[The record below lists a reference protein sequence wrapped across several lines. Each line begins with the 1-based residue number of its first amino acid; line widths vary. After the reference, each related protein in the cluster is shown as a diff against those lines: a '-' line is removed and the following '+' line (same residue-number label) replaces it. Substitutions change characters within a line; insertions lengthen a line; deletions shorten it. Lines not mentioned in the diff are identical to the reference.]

1 MCLPDAEFFGERA
14 RDSGYSMAMRRFE
27 RFEISRPLV
36 MGIVNATPD
45 SFSDG
50 GDFYD
55 TAAAIAHGLR
65 LREEGADILDVG
77 GESTRPGADP
87 VPEDEEIRRVVPVI
101 EALAKQGVVVS
112 IDTTHAATMRA
123 ALDAGAAI
131 VNDVTALTGDPASLA
146 LVASRQAGVVLM
158 HMQGEPRTMQANP
171 TYDDA
176 PRDIVRYLRGRVEAC
191 RAAGIAPELIAID
204 PGIGFGKTVAHNAE
218 ILARVNLLRELGVT
232 VLIGASRKA
241 FIGALSK
248 GERPKERLPGSLAAA
263 LAAVSGG
270 ADILRVHDVAA
281 TRQALAVWHA
291 VERFRNPS

>member
-1 MCLPDAEFFGERA
+1 
-14 RDSGYSMAMRRFE
+14 MRRFE
-27 RFEISRPLV
+27 RFELSRPLV

-55 TAAAIAHGLR
+55 TAGAIAHGLR
-65 LREEGADILDVG
+65 LRDEGADMLDVG

-87 VPEDEEIRRVVPVI
+87 VPEPEEMRRVVPVI
-101 EALAKQGVVVS
+101 EALAKAGAVVS
-112 IDTTHAATMRA
+112 IDTTHAGTMRA
-123 ALDAGAAI
+123 AFDAGAAI

-146 LVASRQAGVVLM
+146 LVASRKAGVVLM

-171 TYDDA
+171 TYEHA
-176 PRDIVRYLRGRVEAC
+176 PRDIATYLAGRIAAC
-191 RAAGIAPELIAID
+191 RAAGIAAENIAVD

-218 ILARVNLLRELGVT
+218 ILADVGRLRELGT
-232 VLIGASRKA
+232 AVLIGVSRKA

-248 GERPKERLPGSLAAA
+248 GERPKERLPGSIAAA

-281 TRQALAVWHA
+281 TRQALAVWQA

>member
-1 MCLPDAEFFGERA
+1 
-14 RDSGYSMAMRRFE
+14 MRRFE
-27 RFEISRPLV
+27 RFTLDRPLL

-50 GDFYD
+50 GDHYD
-55 TAAAIAHGLR
+55 APAAIAHGLK
-65 LREEGADILDVG
+65 LKDEGADILDVG

-87 VPEDEEIRRVVPVI
+87 VPEAEETRRVVPVV
-101 EALAKQGVVVS
+101 EALAKAGAVVS
-112 IDTTHAATMRA
+112 IDTWHAGTMRA

-131 VNDVTALTGDPASLA
+131 VNDVTALTGEEASLP
-146 LVASRQAGVVLM
+146 LVASRKVAAVLM
-158 HMQGEPRTMQANP
+158 HMQGRPQTMQANP
-171 TYDDA
+171 TYGDA
-176 PRDIVRYLRGRVEAC
+176 PREIARYLSARVAAC
-191 RAAGIAPELIAID
+191 RAAGVPAANLAVD

-218 ILARVNLLRELGVT
+218 ILAHVPTLREAGAA

-281 TRQALAVWHA
+281 TRQALAVWQA
-291 VERFRNPS
+291 IEKFRNPT

>member
-1 MCLPDAEFFGERA
+1 
-14 RDSGYSMAMRRFE
+14 MRRFE
-27 RFEISRPLV
+27 RFELSRPLV

-55 TAAAIAHGLR
+55 TDTAIAHGLR
-65 LREEGADILDVG
+65 LRDEGADILDVG

-87 VPEDEEIRRVVPVI
+87 VPEAEEIRRVVPVI
-101 EALAKQGVVVS
+101 AALAKAGAVVS

-123 ALDAGAAI
+123 TLDAGAAI

-146 LVASRQAGVVLM
+146 LVAARKVGVVLM
-158 HMQGEPRTMQANP
+158 HMQGEPRTMQTSP
-171 TYDDA
+171 TYDHA
-176 PRDIVRYLRGRVEAC
+176 PRDIAKYLKGRLDAC
-191 RAAGIAPELIAID
+191 RAAGIADHLLCVD

-218 ILARVNLLRELGVT
+218 ILADVKRLRELGGA

-248 GERPKERLPGSLAAA
+248 GERPKERLPGSIAAA

-281 TRQALAVWHA
+281 TRQALSVWQA
-291 VERFRNPS
+291 VEKYRNPS